1 MTPRIAVLLEPFP
14 VRNTLG
20 AYAWIGEKLCGML
33 LREDGGH
40 ALPGMR
46 VICNA
51 PTMAHLAGIAPAAR
65 PYLVQPAGPAQAAFA
80 ALLADWHTQSLA
92 AWSAIQAGST
102 AHEGLYEAL
111 LLSARAAYPFDVLA
125 YWGTNETLRAVAGRL
140 GIPVLWAEYGPL
152 RPPFATQFC
161 LDPQGVNG
169 LASSRAL
176 SMPDQDGDLPGLPGV
191 ALDVAVGGG
200 TAYEAALMLP
210 ACVQDVSAGLMAF
223 TRGQHRVVLLAM
235 QLADDANILAFG
247 NGWTCRA
254 MVEAVLEA
262 QAGPGTVFI
271 LRPHPGEAATFH
283 NQAAGEA
290 VRGMVRER
298 PDVMVFDAQGEDAY
312 LACLSVATE
321 VVCINS
327 SAGFEASMLG
337 KPVRILGQASYL
349 PAAQGATDL
358 AGPPVRLGDG
368 LLRRLLADHYIPAD
382 RFWTTAC
389 WQQAAAALPGWAQA
403 PARGM
408 AVRLPTAEARSLG
421 AARDTGD
428 GTLHIDGLGSLRL
441 HAAPGEGEVDAVV
454 SEAGDAGVGLLV
466 LGWGTDP
473 RTGGMLAGIVIAA
486 GERSV
491 WCSSGRIRPDVA
503 LHFTDPMK
511 LASGFGMVVSLSDLP
526 QAETL
531 PVRAYGVTAAG
542 ECCRLRPDWRF
553 DRAESVFKRMPAA

>member
-14 VRNTLG
+14 LRNTLG
-20 AYAWIGEKLCGML
+20 AHAWIGEKLCDML

-40 ALPGMR
+40 ALPGIR

-65 PYLVQPAGPAQAAFA
+65 PYLVQPAGPAQAGFT
-80 ALLADWHTQSLA
+80 ALLADWHTEGLA
-92 AWSAIQAGST
+92 AWSAIQAGSA
-102 AHEGLYEAL
+102 AHEGLYEAV

-140 GIPVLWAEYGPL
+140 GVPVLWAEYGPL

-161 LDPQGVNG
+161 LDPNGVNG
-169 LASSRAL
+169 LASSRTL
-176 SMPDQDGDLPGLPGV
+176 PMPDQDVDVPGLPGV
-191 ALDVAVGGG
+191 ALDTAVGGG
-200 TAYEAALMLP
+200 TAYEAALTLP
-210 ACVQDVSAGLMAF
+210 GCERDVLAGLMAF
-223 TRGQHRVVLLAM
+223 TRGQDRVVLLVM

-283 NQAAGEA
+283 NHAAGEA
-290 VRGMVRER
+290 VRGMVEGR
-298 PDVMVFDAQGEDAY
+298 PDVLVFDAGGCDAY

-358 AGPPVRLGDG
+358 AGAPVRLGDA
-368 LLRRLLADHYIPAD
+368 LLRRLMADHYIPAD
-382 RFWTTAC
+382 RFWTLAC
-389 WQQAAAALPGWAQA
+389 WQQAAGALPRWA
-403 PARGM
+403 PASAGG
-408 AVRLPTAEARSLG
+408 APPRLPTVEARSLG
-421 AARDTGD
+421 AVRDTGD
-428 GTLHIDGLGSLRL
+428 GTLHIDGLGCLRL

-454 SEAGDAGVGLLV
+454 RDGGEAGLLV

-473 RTGGMLAGIVIAA
+473 HTGGMLAGVVIAA

-491 WCSSGRIRPDVA
+491 WCSRSRARPDVA
-503 LHFTDPMK
+503 LHFTDPVR
-511 LASGFGMVVSLSDLP
+511 LAAGFGMVVSLSDLP
-526 QAETL
+526 QALTL
-531 PVRAYGVTAAG
+531 PMRVYGVTVAG
-542 ECCRLRPDWRF
+542 ECCRLRPDWAF
-553 DRAESVFKRMPAA
+553 DRADGGFKRVPAA